1 MAYII
6 RTRKVTAHIFYR
18 RPDRQWLLQEYL
30 WQEYDR
36 LPDYPALRKFVT
48 HWRET
53 LVEGP
58 IHSIE
63 IADAE
68 IGREDLLRFAEF
80 SGLLQ

>member
-36 LPDYPALRKFVT
+36 LPDYPTLRKFLRA
-48 HWRET
+48 WPPA
-53 LVEGP
+53 GP

-68 IGREDLLRFAEF
+68 IGRGELLRYAEF